1 MVAAL
6 FLGGDCWRRSSW
18 DAPSPGAE
26 LSHAAAAR
34 GRSRA
39 CAEMTSN
46 LCLDVSESALWR
58 VAVRSI
64 LLVTAIV
71 LLALLARELRAVIVQ
86 FLVALLLAAAATPA
100 VNALTRSERA
110 LGWRWR
116 PGRGFAAF
124 MVFLAAVVLLGL
136 GAVAIVATVAPD
148 TNQLATRL
156 PTYARSLQVA
166 LDELVASNPE
176 LANRLSGALP
186 SLQDLLGGAVE
197 LAGQASRL
205 LSVATGLFSGLL
217 YLLFSLILALYLTID
232 GERIRRYLI
241 VLLPSDR
248 QEQASLVTERIG
260 VRLGAWA
267 RGEALLGLIIG
278 SMTWLGATLLG
289 LPYAAALALIA
300 GFGELVPNLGPI
312 IAAIPLIV
320 VGLLVSPTHG
330 LLALVLAVL
339 IQQLEDHLIVPRVMS
354 QAVDLH
360 PVVVMVAILS
370 GNELL
375 GIPGG
380 ATGSPCCGVALGGR
394 RRNPTR
400 APRTTSRDS

>member
-1 MVAAL
+1 
-6 FLGGDCWRRSSW
+6 
-18 DAPSPGAE
+18 
-26 LSHAAAAR
+26 
-34 GRSRA
+34 
-39 CAEMTSN
+39 
-46 LCLDVSESALWR
+46 
-58 VAVRSI
+58 
-64 LLVTAIV
+64 
-71 LLALLARELRAVIVQ
+71 
-86 FLVALLLAAAATPA
+86 
-100 VNALTRSERA
+100 
-110 LGWRWR
+110 
-116 PGRGFAAF
+116 
-124 MVFLAAVVLLGL
+124 
-136 GAVAIVATVAPD
+136 VAIVATVAPD

-232 GERIRRYLI
+232 GDRIRRYLI
-241 VLLPSDR
+241 VFLPSDR
-248 QEQASLVTERIG
+248 QDQALLVTERIG
-260 VRLGAWA
+260 LRLGAWA